1 MRIGELSKAS
11 GVPARTIRF
20 YEERGILPEPERT
33 DVGYRDYDGHAVNRL
48 RFLRAAQEAGL
59 TLAEIQS
66 VIAIRDDGDAPCNH
80 TRELLE
86 AKRDEVTDRLRQLTE
101 LLGELDRLIESS
113 RSIGPE
119 ECKPGDICS
128 IIPTVARRDRPNTQ
142 GR

>member
-48 RFLRAAQEAGL
+48 GFLRAAQEAGL

-66 VIAIRDDGDAPCNH
+66 IIAIRDDGDAPCTH
-80 TRELLE
+80 TRQLLE
-86 AKRDEVTDRLRQLTE
+86 AKRDDVSSRLRQLRELLTE
-101 LLGELDRLIESS
+101 LDQLIESS
-113 RSIGPE
+113 SSIRPE
-119 ECKPGDICS
+119 ECEPNDICS
-128 IIPTVARRDRPNTQ
+128 IIPNVARRDRSNTQ